1 MPGIDHPAELIR
13 IVADPLRLALLGR
26 AAEGRVELDELAKC
40 FAQPKK
46 KIAEALGKLRAA
58 GLIDEDLR
66 LADSVLRSI
75 AARLPSAA
83 EAHAVITQGPWS
95 DDEKR
100 ILSRFFSG
108 TRLTEIP
115 TSRGKRS
122 LVLERLAQEFEPGL
136 RYQEQDVNFTL
147 QLFHED
153 YAALRRYMVEE
164 EIMTRSE
171 GVYWRTG
178 GRYATGS
185 ESQG

>member
-1 MPGIDHPAELIR
+1 MAGVDDPADLIR
-13 IVADPLRLALLGR
+13 VVADPLRLALLGR
-26 AAEGRVELDELAKC
+26 AAEGRVVLDELADS
-40 FAQPKK
+40 FTLPKK
-46 KIAEALGKLRAA
+46 KVAEALGRLRAA
-58 GLIDEDLR
+58 GLIDDELK
-66 LADSVLRSI
+66 LEESVIRAV

-83 EAHAVITQGPWS
+83 EADGVITDGPWS

-100 ILSRFFSG
+100 VLRRFFSG

-115 TSRGKRS
+115 TSRAKRS

-147 QLFHED
+147 QLFHDD

-164 EIMTRSE
+164 EIMTRTD

-178 GRYATGS
+178 GRYATRTEPPG
-185 ESQG
+185 